1 MAALTLNQFYPE
13 AGTTRKANKTHSG
26 EALGLFYR
34 SLAAGLLGQ
43 ARAAVIRRGNRLSDL
58 DADRKAEQIHGSH
71 YAGIYSVPIAKIR
84 GSQGRTGD
92 FDLQFHPLQ
101 EHTRDRWLSV
111 ASALQAGGALPPVE
125 LVQLGQEYYVID
137 GHHRISVA
145 RALGQTDI
153 DAEVT
158 VLAA

>member
-13 AGTTRKANKTHSG
+13 AGTTRQANKDHSS

-43 ARAAVIRRGNRLSDL
+43 VWTTLTRRANRLADL
-58 DADRKAEQIHGSH
+58 DTNRKAEQTHSSH
-71 YAGIYSVPIAKIR
+71 YAGIQSVPIEKIR
-84 GSQGRTGD
+84 GSQGRAED
-92 FDLQFHPLQ
+92 FDLQFRPLQ

-111 ASALQAGGALPPVE
+111 ASALQKGIVLPPVE
-125 LVQLGQEYYVID
+125 LVQVGQEYFVRD

-145 RALGQTDI
+145 RALGQADI

-158 VLAA
+158 VLSA